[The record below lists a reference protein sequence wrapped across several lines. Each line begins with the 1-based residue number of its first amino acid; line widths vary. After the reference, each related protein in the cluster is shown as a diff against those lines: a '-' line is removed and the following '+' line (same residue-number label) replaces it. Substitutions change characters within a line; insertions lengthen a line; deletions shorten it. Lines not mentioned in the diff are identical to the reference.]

1 MDGTQGVVRGYEV
14 GCLPGIQMGFCF
26 SPIRCNKIQRLVA
39 KNASYL
45 KSPQWEGALSPQPW
59 LSALQ

>member
-1 MDGTQGVVRGYEV
+1 
-14 GCLPGIQMGFCF
+14 MGFCLL
-26 SPIRCNKIQRLVA
+26 PVRCNKIQRLVA

-45 KSPQWEGALSPQPW
+45 KSPQWERALSPQPW

>member
-1 MDGTQGVVRGYEV
+1 MET
-14 GCLPGIQMGFCF
+14 GCLPGIQTGCCF
-26 SPIRCNKIQRLVA
+26 SPVKCNNIQRLVA

-45 KSPQWEGALSPQPW
+45 KRLQWEGALSPQ